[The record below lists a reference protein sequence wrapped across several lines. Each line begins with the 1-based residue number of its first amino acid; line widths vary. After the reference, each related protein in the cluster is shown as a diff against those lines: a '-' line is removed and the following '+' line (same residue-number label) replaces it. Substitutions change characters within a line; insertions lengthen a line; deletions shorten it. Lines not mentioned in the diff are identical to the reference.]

1 MDRNNQLRWG
11 VLALAG
17 ILMSSGAAFADSQ
30 QPPKIGDDAA
40 KVEDPFE
47 NVNRFTSGFNRVI
60 RSAIID
66 PLVDGYQ
73 AVTPQFMQDAVGNAA
88 ANLNE
93 PATAVSSLLQG
104 DTDNAGIATKRFFIN
119 STIGLGGVNDKASEL
134 GYQSRQEDL
143 GQTAGYHGAE
153 AGPHI
158 VLPLLGPTNSR
169 DLMGDLLTAV
179 ASPLPLVGK
188 VAQGSVEYSTNQD
201 EIKGLSDSALDPYV
215 VERNAYEGRRRF
227 LIGNGETR
235 GPETPQIDLA
245 DFK

>member
-1 MDRNNQLRWG
+1 MDRNKQLRWG
-11 VLALAG
+11 ALALVG
-17 ILMSSGAAFADSQ
+17 MLMSSGATFADSSK
-30 QPPKIGDDAA
+30 PPKIDDGAT

-47 NVNRFTSGFNRVI
+47 DINRFTSGFNRII
-60 RSAIID
+60 RGAIID

-93 PATAVSSLLQG
+93 PATAISSLLQG
-104 DTDNAGIATKRFFIN
+104 DTDNAEIATKRFFIN
-119 STIGLGGVNDKASEL
+119 STIGLGGVNDEASEMGL
-134 GYQSRQEDL
+134 ESRQEDL
-143 GQTAGYHGAE
+143 GQSAGYHGTE
-153 AGPHI
+153 AGPHL

-188 VAQGSVEYSTNQD
+188 IAQGTVEYSANQD

-215 VERNAYEGRRRF
+215 VERNAYEGRRTF
-227 LIGNGETR
+227 LIGNGVSSE
-235 GPETPQIDLA
+235 PETPQIDLA